1 VVADK
6 SVVGYVEVGAVSEK
20 NDMTDIYTVH
30 SAVVEQSMVPV
41 TLEGGGK
48 TMGAVPCVV
57 VELVSKGIHGSVV
70 RRYVPESDED
80 REALLKKYQVG
91 AEVELTS
98 EVVGEGTGYPE
109 DHRERPL
116 GSAQPR
122 YVVEEPPPSEGSAP
136 QQRPQI

>member
-1 VVADK
+1 MVALC
-6 SVVGYVEVGAVSEK
+6 AA
-20 NDMTDIYTVH
+20 MF
-30 SAVVEQSMVPV
+30 
-41 TLEGGGK
+41 
-48 TMGAVPCVV
+48 
-57 VELVSKGIHGSVV
+57 
-70 RRYVPESDED
+70 RESDEE

-122 YVVEEPPPSEGSAP
+122 YVVEEPPPEERAPPPEEPASQPRSASRKSKFDSP
-136 QQRPQI
+136 PLEESTYGCCLCQWWTGYPE